1 MIVTQILIVST
12 LRNVHRTVQRNNPL
26 TPKSDWQL
34 IPPGHITLE
43 SNINVTRIKNLIVQ
57 QIHLGSFRKCMVN
70 SMENILI
77 DVCVERVK
85 LKYFVLF
92 LEQPKDRS

>member
-1 MIVTQILIVST
+1 MSRCTNPFGVRLSVDVPNKVVINDQLEKLLIVTQILIVST

-43 SNINVTRIKNLIVQ
+43 SNINVTRIKNSIIQ
-57 QIHLGSFRKCMVN
+57 
-70 SMENILI
+70 
-77 DVCVERVK
+77 
-85 LKYFVLF
+85 
-92 LEQPKDRS
+92 